1 MDVSARRAFALLK
14 ELAYVRV
21 SGSEEETKAALRLKE
36 EIEKCDLMII
46 DDLGAEFSTA
56 FSEATINE
64 LINNAI
70 LSGKPMIIISNLSV
84 DELEKR
90 YGQRVVSRLNSFEVI
105 EFMGEDIRQLK
116 K

>member
-1 MDVSARRAFALLK
+1 
-14 ELAYVRV
+14 
-21 SGSEEETKAALRLKE
+21 
-36 EIEKCDLMII
+36 MII

-70 LSGKPMIIISNLSV
+70 LTGKPMIIISNLSV